1 MKLLL
6 VILTLVTLSL
16 TAVQPALAQSGDGCT
31 HDSATIGSLQDCV
44 QHAAQE
50 GHIDNPGVTQNLLAK
65 LEAAQAAVDRGQPA
79 VAINILQAF
88 IQEVQAQAGKH
99 IVSEHAGH
107 LVGHTQ
113 VVIQALSE

>member
-16 TAVQPALAQSGDGCT
+16 TAVQPVLAQSGDDCT
-31 HDSATIGSLQDCV
+31 HGTTIASLQNCV
-44 QHAAQE
+44 QHAAHE
-50 GHIDNPGVTQNLLAK
+50 GHIDNPGVTQSLLAK
-65 LEAAQAAVDRGQPA
+65 LETAQAAADRGQPA
-79 VAINILQAF
+79 AAINTLQAF

-99 IVSEHAGH
+99 IVPEHAGH

-113 VVIQALSE
+113 VVIQTLSK